1 MQFSE
6 RIKSHHGAMG
16 NIEKYFKGHTLIH
29 SYLEKEKPKGSK
41 SVIYIHIPFCSK
53 ICNFCSLNRIMMV
66 PPDNYHKLII
76 DEIIKYSKLP
86 YIKNSTF
93 DAVYFGG
100 GTPTTLPSEALKEII
115 IALKENF
122 RFTSDAEFSVETSIS
137 ELTDEK
143 LDMFQEVGINRF
155 SIGLQTFSDK
165 GRELLGRRGNGKFA
179 KERIK
184 KLKERN
190 FAVVSVDIIYSYPN
204 QTLSDLEKDLNTI
217 FELDLD
223 GFSMYSL
230 ISMKNSKLQSNFDE
244 KADFKFFSKIVELSV
259 KNGYKF
265 LELTKM
271 VKKDRYKYV
280 MNRNKGEDT
289 LPLGAGAGGSFGV
302 LLVMNLSSI
311 DAYKKSVDGFKTRTG
326 VLMDEMYL
334 KLNKIKGAIQ
344 MLEIPYESDLI
355 AQSESAKMFLDELKQ
370 NGFVIKQDNK
380 LILTYKGVYWG
391 NNISRK
397 LIELIENPQPD
408 VLASPKARP

>member
-1 MQFSE
+1 MQFGE

-16 NIEKYFKGHTLIH
+16 SIEKYFKGHALVH
-29 SYLEKEKPKGSK
+29 DYLQIETPKGSK

-53 ICNFCSLNRIMMV
+53 TCNFCSLNRTMMN
-66 PPDNYHKLII
+66 PPDDYHKIII
-76 DEIIKYSKLP
+76 DEIVKYSELP
-86 YIKNSTF
+86 YIQNSTF

-100 GTPTTLPSEALKEII
+100 GTPTTLSSEALKEII

-122 RFTSDAEFSVETSIS
+122 RFTPDAEFSVETSIS

-143 LDMFQEVGINRF
+143 LDMLQEVGINRI

-165 GRELLGRRGNGKFA
+165 GRELLGRRGDGKFA

-184 KLKERN
+184 KIKERN

-230 ISMKNSKLQSNFDE
+230 ISMKNSKLRSNFDE
-244 KADFKFFSKIVELSV
+244 QADFEFFSKIVELSFE
-259 KNGYKF
+259 NGYKF

-271 VKKDRYKYV
+271 VKKDRYKYAV
-280 MNRNKGEDT
+280 NRNKGEDT
-289 LPLGAGAGGSFGV
+289 LPLGAGAGGNFGV

-355 AQSESAKMFLDELKQ
+355 AQSESAKRFLDELKQ

-397 LIELIENPQPD
+397 LIELIEND
-408 VLASPKARP
+408 ILASPKV